1 MEIRKNDFPVTLQA
15 FDVRDSREEFIAE
28 QIVNTQPEADRFT
41 SRFTGKLIKA
51 HALRPDEVRRVDHAA
66 KPYRS
71 TLPAW
76 AIVLFLLIV
85 LSVVAWFSGWL
96 QPVVDRLT

>member
-15 FDVRDSREEFIAE
+15 FEVRDSREEFIAE

-41 SRFTGKLIKA
+41 SQFTGKLIKA
-51 HALRPDEVRRVDHAA
+51 HALRPDEVRRVAQPA
-66 KPYRS
+66 KTHRS
-71 TLPAW
+71 TVPAW

-85 LSVVAWFSGWL
+85 LTVVAWFSGWL